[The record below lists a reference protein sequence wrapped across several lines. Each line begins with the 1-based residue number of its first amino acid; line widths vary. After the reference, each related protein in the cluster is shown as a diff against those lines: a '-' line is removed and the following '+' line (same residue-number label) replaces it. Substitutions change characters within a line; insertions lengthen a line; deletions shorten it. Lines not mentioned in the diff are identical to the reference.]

1 MKKFILPAVL
11 AASFGFVTLAHADL
25 LNQLGMTPESLSK
38 AKAEFSQLPGY
49 EGKVDDN
56 MAINLSIAGQMGN
69 RMNSVP
75 EGRKNLLAYL
85 TLRGL
90 QHNDL
95 KSQKDILAA
104 AALIRQDLEANPT
117 VNIDAHLAKIM
128 LSVKG

>member
-1 MKKFILPAVL
+1 MKKFVLPAVL
-11 AASFGFVTLAHADL
+11 AASFGFITLAQADIL
-25 LNQLGMTPESLSK
+25 TQLGMTKESLEK
-38 AKAEFSQLPGY
+38 AKSEFSQLPGY

-95 KSQKDILAA
+95 KAQKDILAA
-104 AALIRQDLEANPT
+104 AALIRQDLEANPA